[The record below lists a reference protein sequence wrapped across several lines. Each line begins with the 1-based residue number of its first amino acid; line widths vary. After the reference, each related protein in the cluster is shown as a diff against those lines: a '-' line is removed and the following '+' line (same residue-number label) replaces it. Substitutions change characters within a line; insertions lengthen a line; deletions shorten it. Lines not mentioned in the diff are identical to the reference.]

1 MPSDQRSLRRRH
13 ERAFCVHNAAELG
26 QSRVVSLVGE
36 SRARILQH
44 LRRPPTGLALE
55 QHIFIADKS
64 DYYVLNDDLPKL
76 DTWQ

>member
-1 MPSDQRSLRRRH
+1 MAGTLD
-13 ERAFCVHNAAELG
+13 
-26 QSRVVSLVGE
+26 
-36 SRARILQH
+36 
-44 LRRPPTGLALE
+44 PPTGLALE